1 MRDYFA
7 KALMEEAKIDQDLVF
22 ITGDLGFGVF
32 ERFEELYPNQY
43 FNLGI
48 TEQAM
53 TGVATGMA
61 LEGKRTITYS
71 IGNFPT
77 LRCLEQIRNDAAYH
91 NVNLTIVAIGGGFA
105 YGQLGMSHH
114 ATEDMAIMKAL
125 PNVDVLVPGTD
136 LEAEEISKIALN
148 RNCTSYIRLDKSAA
162 IETDEV
168 EPFRFGMLR
177 RFRSGSDVAIIGVG
191 GILEEALKAAEEL
204 KDKHSINAS
213 VFGCHSLKPFDSNG
227 FAKILSEIKN
237 IVTVEEHNMH
247 GGLGSTI
254 CENIVKDKLPYDS
267 FTQISLNDEYSAV
280 VGDQNFLRDHY
291 KLTSKHIINNILD
304 IFKT

>member
-1 MRDYFA
+1 MRDYFT

-48 TEQAM
+48 AEQAM

-136 LEAEEISKIALN
+136 SEAEEISKIALN

-213 VFGCHSLKPFDSNG
+213 VYGCHSLKPFDSNG

-237 IVTVEEHNMH
+237 IVTVEEHNMY

-280 VGDQNFLRDHY
+280 VGDQNFLRDYY

>member
-1 MRDYFA
+1 MRDYFV
-7 KALMEEAKIDQDLVF
+7 KAIMEEAKIDQDLVF

-43 FNLGI
+43 FNLGV

-53 TGVATGMA
+53 TGVATGLA
-61 LEGKRTITYS
+61 LEDKRTITYS

-136 LEAEEISKIALN
+136 SEAEEISKIAFN

-177 RFRSGSDVAIIGVG
+177 RFRSGSDIAIIGIG

-204 KDKHSINAS
+204 KDKHSISAS

-237 IVTVEEHNMH
+237 IVTVEEHNMY

-280 VGDQNFLRDHY
+280 VGDQNFLRDYY

>member
-1 MRDYFA
+1 MRDYFT

-48 TEQAM
+48 AEQAM

-136 LEAEEISKIALN
+136 SEAEEISKIALN

-237 IVTVEEHNMH
+237 IVTVEEHNMY

-280 VGDQNFLRDHY
+280 VGDQNFLRDYY